1 MDLRR
6 LEMSF
11 DRFYDEGNFRYLL
24 QNAKLLEKLHL
35 KVVNGQ
41 NLVGL
46 LSPSARSL
54 KALHLSV
61 FLTDGS
67 VIRGGICEELKAL
80 AGDNMLEALSFKVRV
95 IFADTV
101 GFVGSIIQKV
111 ENVLIKPGWCTLS
124 QVSFK
129 LLVLTYDS
137 LELCEA
143 LQSLPD
149 RYLNHLTKL
158 DSVTFNYSAS

>member
-67 VIRGGICEELKAL
+67 VILRGIFEELEAL
-80 AGDNMLEALSFKVRV
+80 AGDNMLEALSFEVRV
-95 IFADTV
+95 VFADTV
-101 GFVGSIIQKV
+101 DFVGSIMQKV
-111 ENVLIKPGWCTLS
+111 KNVLVKPGWTTLS

-129 LLVLTYDS
+129 LLLTYDS

-149 RYLNHLTKL
+149 KYLSHLTKL